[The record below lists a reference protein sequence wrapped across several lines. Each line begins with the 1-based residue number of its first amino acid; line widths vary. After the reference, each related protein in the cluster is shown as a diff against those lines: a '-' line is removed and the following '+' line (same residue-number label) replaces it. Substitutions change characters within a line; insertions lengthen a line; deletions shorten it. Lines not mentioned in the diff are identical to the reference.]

1 MDVLLPFMSVHCVW
15 EVAEGVRSL
24 GTRVTVSVSCHMGAG
39 NLWSSTLS
47 TKLSLQP
54 LKIPLILSQV
64 DFSLNYNMLNSQALQ
79 CVQITRASIIVSD
92 ATGAEW

>member
-1 MDVLLPFMSVHCVW
+1 MFLTTESSDSPHGLFVLLLFTFMCMDVLLPFMSVHCVW

-54 LKIPLILSQV
+54 LKIPFEFDLEPS
-64 DFSLNYNMLNSQALQ
+64 
-79 CVQITRASIIVSD
+79 
-92 ATGAEW
+92 